1 MTVMVVAEVGVN
13 HNSYM
18 ASAIA
23 LIDVAKEAGANTVKF
38 QRRSPELSVPPAE
51 RDKPRVTPW
60 GTTETYFSYR
70 LKMEFSQEQYRE
82 IDQYCKSIGIKWTA
96 SVWDIPSLDS
106 MREFDVPFLK
116 IPSAHL
122 VNDELLEACANSG
135 SPVVLSCGMS
145 TDAEVDRAVDIIS
158 GHIGASLMHCNSA
171 YPSADNEQ
179 NLSMI
184 DAMRWKYG
192 LPIGF
197 SSHSKTPY
205 VPLAAVSRY
214 NAVAVE
220 AHITL
225 DRAAVGSDHSASL
238 EPAGLELLVR
248 EIRRL
253 DTLRGDGKRK
263 VYESELASLKKLRGV

>member
-1 MTVMVVAEVGVN
+1 MTVMVIAEIGIN
-13 HNSYM
+13 HGSHM
-18 ASAIA
+18 ASALA
-23 LIDVAKEAGANTVKF
+23 LIDMAKAAGADIAKF
-38 QRRSPELSVPPAE
+38 QMKTVELSTPLSEWDTP
-51 RDKPRVTPW
+51 KITPW
-60 GTTETYFSYR
+60 GTTERYIDYKR
-70 LKMEFSQEQYRE
+70 RMELSQEQYRE
-82 IDQYCKSIGIKWTA
+82 IDQYCKSIGISWTA
-96 SVWDIPSLDS
+96 SVWDMEALERLS
-106 MREFDVPFLK
+106 EFDVPFVK
-116 IPSAHL
+116 VASAHL
-122 VNDELLEACANSG
+122 TNDELLEACANSG

-253 DTLRGDGKRK
+253 DTLRGDGKRR
-263 VYESELASLKKLRGV
+263 VYESEQASRKKLRGA

>member
-1 MTVMVVAEVGVN
+1 MTVMVIAEIGIN
-13 HNSYM
+13 HGSHM
-18 ASAIA
+18 ASALA
-23 LIDVAKEAGANTVKF
+23 LIDMAKAAGADIAKF
-38 QRRSPELSVPPAE
+38 QMKTVELSTPLSEWDTP
-51 RDKPRVTPW
+51 KITPW
-60 GTTETYFSYR
+60 GTTERYIDYKR
-70 LKMEFSQEQYRE
+70 RMELSQEQYRE
-82 IDQYCKSIGIKWTA
+82 IDQYCKSIGISWTA
-96 SVWDIPSLDS
+96 SVWDMEALERLS
-106 MREFDVPFLK
+106 EFDVPFVK
-116 IPSAHL
+116 VASAHL
-122 VNDELLEACANSG
+122 TNDELLEACANSG

-145 TDAEVDRAVDIIS
+145 TDSEVDRAVDIIS

-253 DTLRGDGKRK
+253 DTLRGDGKRR
-263 VYESELASLKKLRGV
+263 VYESEQASRKKLRGA